1 MSLKRGKSLNTR
13 YSYKFKLYVSKY
25 LPEYLAIQV
34 DMRSTLKGEITQNT
48 SIWTMQYE
56 YMNILKCFCNG
67 NLTSHPSEAKH
78 NDMTRRNTQSRSK
91 HS

>member
-34 DMRSTLKGEITQNT
+34 DMGSTLEGEITQNI

-56 YMNILKCFCNG
+56 YMYEYTQMFLQWKFNE
-67 NLTSHPSEAKH
+67 SPERREA
-78 NDMTRRNTQSRSK
+78 Q
-91 HS
+91 